1 MRFAAT
7 SPLTRAGS
15 ADSFPWRGALD
26 VVSTALDD
34 ATIGCAGAAT
44 GERLMTGVA
53 RALSHTPVQN
63 MPATERL
70 IVALD
75 VPTVETASDIVHRLG
90 SAVSFYKVGPHLQ
103 FAKGMAEFARDLVL
117 REKKRLFLDFKS
129 VDIGD
134 TIDIAVKF
142 TKTIGVEFI
151 TVYGT
156 RSVIKAARQ
165 ARGNSEFPKILV
177 ITLLTDHSE
186 ADMQEE
192 FETKDT
198 LEQFIEKR
206 TKMVLASGGDG
217 VICSPQEVAQIRDI
231 TGSDFL
237 IVTPGIRPAWW
248 PGNGHKRFGTPRQSV
263 MAGADYLV
271 VGRPIVASGDKA
283 EAAWKVIREMED
295 ASKEMT

>member
-1 MRFAAT
+1 MRFTAT
-7 SPLTRAGS
+7 TTL
-15 ADSFPWRGALD
+15 DRGGVGRFFSVARALD
-26 VVSTALDD
+26 VVSTALRE
-34 ATIGCAGAAT
+34 ATIGCARAAT
-44 GERLMTGVA
+44 GGQLMTGA
-53 RALSHTPVQN
+53 TRALSDTHAQVL
-63 MPATERL
+63 PAKERL

-103 FAKGMAEFARDLVL
+103 FAKGMAEFARDLVV

-165 ARGNSEFPKILV
+165 ARGHSEFPKILV

-198 LEQFIEKR
+198 LEQFIDKR

-237 IVTPGIRPAWW
+237 IVTPGIRPTWW
-248 PGNGHKRFGTPRQSV
+248 PGNGHKRFGTPTDSIS
-263 MAGADYLV
+263 AGADYLV
-271 VGRPIVASGDKA
+271 VGRPIVASADQT

-295 ASKEMT
+295 ALKEIA